1 MSLIGA
7 VSMLALELIQS
18 LIAAKDDQAKQEEAL
33 MAAEEKLSR
42 IRAKQKFG

>member
-1 MSLIGA
+1 MSIISA

-18 LIAAKDDQAKQEEAL
+18 LIAAKEDQAKQEEAL

-42 IRAKQKFG
+42 IRARMKFG